1 MSHQGSPYNSGK
13 FRMAGIR
20 PTRNGGEEA
29 SVPGSPTGLHL
40 VLGCLGLLMNSG
52 NIFLLIMLRGK
63 KKNTKTQNFLRL
75 SFERLAS

>member
-13 FRMAGIR
+13 FRMARIR

-63 KKNTKTQNFLRL
+63 KKKKLFKA
-75 SFERLAS
+75 FI

>member
-63 KKNTKTQNFLRL
+63 KKKNKNTKLFKA
-75 SFERLAS
+75 FI